1 MPLLSKIKR
10 NISMKKDN
18 HTEEIIFLGI
28 LIIPVIWIALL
39 IAPFIHKGLF
49 NAMDDIYNAFDNP
62 FSITWCSDSL
72 RTVAIFLLIYL
83 LGVGIYLSSLRNY
96 RKKEEYGSAKWGNT
110 KQVNKKYAD
119 PKYFENKLLSQN
131 VRIGLDGKKHRRN
144 LNTIIIGGSGAG
156 KTRFYGKPNIMQCN
170 TSFVTLDPKGEILRD
185 TGYLLEKE
193 GYVIKVMDLI
203 NMNKSHCYNPFEYIQ
218 DDKDV
223 LKLITNLIRNTT
235 PKGSQTNDPFW
246 EKSETA
252 LLEGLCLFLL
262 HEAPKEEQN
271 FTMVM
276 EMIAAADVREDD
288 EYYIS
293 PLDRLFNDLQR
304 EKPNSLAV
312 KQYNIYKQAAGKTA
326 KSILISVGVR
336 LAAFNL
342 ESIASITSTDEL
354 ELEKVGERKTAI
366 FAVIPDTD
374 STFNF
379 LVGMLYTQLFQTL
392 YYQADIIHGGEL
404 PVPVHFLMDEFANV
418 ALPDE
423 FDKLLSTMRSRQIF
437 VSIIIQN
444 LAQIKALYKDAWESI
459 VGNCDELYY
468 LGGNEQSTH
477 KFISEYLGKETLDTN
492 TYGKSSGKSGSY
504 STNYQ
509 QAGRELLTA
518 DEVRL
523 LDNDYALLFIRGE
536 RPIFDKKYDILK
548 HPNVEYTKD
557 GSAEAYQ
564 HGLIR
569 HNIENWQDITLTDY
583 EYELYSEQDLQ
594 EYFALQEK
602 KEKEGNQY
610 ETN

>member
-1 MPLLSKIKR
+1 
-10 NISMKKDN
+10 MKKDN

-49 NAMDDIYNAFDNP
+49 NAMDDISNAFDNP

-72 RTVAIFLLIYL
+72 RTVAIFLLFYL

-144 LNTIIIGGSGAG
+144 LNTIVIGGSGAG

-203 NMNKSHCYNPFEYIQ
+203 NMNKSHCYNPFEYIH

-312 KQYNIYKQAAGKTA
+312 KQYNIYKQAAAKTA

-366 FAVIPDTD
+366 FAVIPDND

-392 YYQADIIHGGEL
+392 YYQADIVHGGEL

-509 QAGRELLTA
+509 QVGRELLTA

>member
-49 NAMDDIYNAFDNP
+49 NAMDDIFNAFDNP

-203 NMNKSHCYNPFEYIQ
+203 NMNKSHCYNPFEYIH

-354 ELEKVGERKTAI
+354 DLEKVGERKTAI
-366 FAVIPDTD
+366 FAVIPDND

-392 YYQADIIHGGEL
+392 YYQADIVHGGEL
-404 PVPVHFLMDEFANV
+404 PVPVHFVMDEFANV

-444 LAQIKALYKDAWESI
+444 LAQIKTLYKDAWESI

-509 QAGRELLTA
+509 QVGRELLTA

>member
-1 MPLLSKIKR
+1 MPLLSKIRR

-49 NAMDDIYNAFDNP
+49 NAIDDISNAFDNP
-62 FSITWCSDSL
+62 FSITWCKDSL
-72 RTVAIFLLIYL
+72 RTVFIFLLIYL
-83 LGVGIYLSSLRNY
+83 LCIGIYLSSIRNY

-288 EYYIS
+288 EYYVS

-366 FAVIPDTD
+366 FAVIPDND

-392 YYQADIIHGGEL
+392 YYQADIVHGGEL

>member
-1 MPLLSKIKR
+1 
-10 NISMKKDN
+10 MKKDN

-49 NAMDDIYNAFDNP
+49 NAMDDISNAFDNP

-72 RTVAIFLLIYL
+72 RTVAIFLLFYL

-144 LNTIIIGGSGAG
+144 LNTIVIGGSGAG

-203 NMNKSHCYNPFEYIQ
+203 NMNKSHCYNPFEYIH

-366 FAVIPDTD
+366 FAVIPDND

-392 YYQADIIHGGEL
+392 YYQADIVHGGEL
-404 PVPVHFLMDEFANV
+404 PVPLHFLMDEFANV

-509 QAGRELLTA
+509 QVGRELLTA

-569 HNIENWQDITLTDY
+569 HNIENWQDITLTDC

>member
-1 MPLLSKIKR
+1 
-10 NISMKKDN
+10 MKKDN

-49 NAMDDIYNAFDNP
+49 NAMDDIFNAFDNP

-203 NMNKSHCYNPFEYIQ
+203 NMNKSHCYNPFEYIH

-312 KQYNIYKQAAGKTA
+312 KQYNIYKQATGKTA

-366 FAVIPDTD
+366 FAVIPDND

-392 YYQADIIHGGEL
+392 YYQADIVHGGEL

-423 FDKLLSTMRSRQIF
+423 FDKLLSTMRSRQMF

-509 QAGRELLTA
+509 QVGRELLTA

>member
-1 MPLLSKIKR
+1 
-10 NISMKKDN
+10 MKKDN

-49 NAMDDIYNAFDNP
+49 NAMDDISNVFDNP

-203 NMNKSHCYNPFEYIQ
+203 NMNKSHCYNPFEYIH

-288 EYYIS
+288 EYYVS

-366 FAVIPDTD
+366 FAVIPDND

-392 YYQADIIHGGEL
+392 YYQADIVHGGEL

>member
-1 MPLLSKIKR
+1 MMKDNQDDYILFGIGVIPVVWLALLS
-10 NISMKKDN
+10 
-18 HTEEIIFLGI
+18 
-28 LIIPVIWIALL
+28 
-39 IAPFIHKGLF
+39 APYINDGLF
-49 NAMDDIYNAFDNP
+49 NVIANLSNAMDSP
-62 FSITWCSDSL
+62 FSIQWCDNSL
-72 RTVAIFLLIYL
+72 RTMTIFLLIYL
-83 LGVGIYLSSLRNY
+83 FGIGIYFSNKKNY
-96 RKKEEYGSAKWGNT
+96 RRKEEYGSAKWANK
-110 KQVNKKYAD
+110 KQVNQKYAD
-119 PKYFENKLLSQN
+119 KHYFENKLLSQN

-144 LNTIIIGGSGAG
+144 LNTIVIGGSGAG
-156 KTRFYGKPNIMQCN
+156 KTRFYGKPNLMQCN
-170 TSFVTLDPKGEILRD
+170 TSFVCLDPKGELLRD
-185 TGYLLEKE
+185 TGHLLEKN
-193 GYVIKVMDLI
+193 GYVIKVLDLI
-203 NMNKSHCYNPFEYIQ
+203 NMDKSHCYNPFEYIQ

-252 LLEGLCLFLL
+252 LLEALCLYLL

-276 EMIAAADVREDD
+276 EMISAADVREDD
-288 EYYIS
+288 EDYQS
-293 PLDRLFNDLQR
+293 PLDELFERLELRNPD
-304 EKPNSLAV
+304 SLAL
-312 KQYNIYKQAAGKTA
+312 KQYKIYKQAAGKTA

-342 ESIASITSTDEL
+342 DSIASLTATDEL
-354 ELEKVGERKTAI
+354 ELHLVGERKTAL
-366 FAVIPDTD
+366 FAVIPDND

-379 LVGMLYTQLFQTL
+379 IVGMLYTQLFQML
-392 YYQADIIHGGEL
+392 YYQADIIHQGEL
-404 PVPVHFLMDEFANV
+404 PTPVHFLMDEFANV
-418 ALPDE
+418 ALPDD
-423 FDKLLSTMRSRQIF
+423 FDKLLSTMRSRRIF

-492 TYGKSSGKSGSY
+492 TFGKSSGRNGNY

-536 RPIFDKKYDILK
+536 RPVFDKKYDILK
-548 HPNVEYTKD
+548 HPNIKDTKD
-557 GSAEAYQ
+557 GKVKAYE
-564 HGLIR
+564 HGLIK
-569 HNIENWQDITLTDY
+569 HDIKDWQNILLTDE
-583 EYELYSEQDLQ
+583 EYELLSDEDMDT
-594 EYFALQEK
+594 YFMKL
-602 KEKEGNQY
+602 EKERGLKQRV
-610 ETN
+610 

>member
-1 MPLLSKIKR
+1 
-10 NISMKKDN
+10 MKKDN

-49 NAMDDIYNAFDNP
+49 NAMDDIFNAFDNP

-72 RTVAIFLLIYL
+72 RTVAIFLLFYL

-203 NMNKSHCYNPFEYIQ
+203 NMNKSHCYNPFEYIH

-366 FAVIPDTD
+366 FAVIPDND

-392 YYQADIIHGGEL
+392 YYQADIVHGGEL

-509 QAGRELLTA
+509 QVGRELLTA

>member
-49 NAMDDIYNAFDNP
+49 NAMDDISNAFDNP

-203 NMNKSHCYNPFEYIQ
+203 NMNKSHCYNPFEYIH

-276 EMIAAADVREDD
+276 EMIAVADVREDD

-366 FAVIPDTD
+366 FAVIPDND

-392 YYQADIIHGGEL
+392 YYQADIVHGGEL

-509 QAGRELLTA
+509 QVGRELLTA

>member
-1 MPLLSKIKR
+1 
-10 NISMKKDN
+10 MKKDN
-18 HTEEIIFLGI
+18 HTEEMIFLGI

-49 NAMDDIYNAFDNP
+49 NAMDDIFNAFDNP

-203 NMNKSHCYNPFEYIQ
+203 NMNKSHCYNPFEYIH

-366 FAVIPDTD
+366 FAVIPDND

-392 YYQADIIHGGEL
+392 YYQADIVHGGEL

-509 QAGRELLTA
+509 QVGRELLTA

>member
-1 MPLLSKIKR
+1 
-10 NISMKKDN
+10 MKKDKAD
-18 HTEEIIFLGI
+18 EYILLAI
-28 LIIPVIWIALL
+28 LIIPVIWGALL
-39 IAPFIHKGLF
+39 FAPYMNGGLF
-49 NAMDDIYNAFDNP
+49 HAIANLNDAINHP
-62 FSITWCSDSL
+62 FHITWCSDTP
-72 RTVAIFLLIYL
+72 RTIMIFLLMYIM
-83 LGVGIYLSSLRNY
+83 GIGIYLSSMKNY
-96 RKKEEYGSAKWGNT
+96 RRKEEYGSAKWANT
-110 KQVNKKYAD
+110 FQVNKKYSNRD
-119 PKYFENKLLSQN
+119 YLENKLFSQN
-131 VRIGLDGKKHRRN
+131 FRIGLDGKKHRRN
-144 LNTIIIGGSGAG
+144 LNSLIVGGSGAG

-170 TSFVTLDPKGEILRD
+170 TSFVVLDPKGEILRD

-193 GYVIKVMDLI
+193 GYVIKVVDLI
-203 NMNKSHCYNPFEYIQ
+203 NMTRSHCYNPFHYIQ

-252 LLEGLCLFLL
+252 LLEALCLYLI
-262 HEAPKEEQN
+262 HEAPEEEQN
-271 FTMVM
+271 FTMIM
-276 EMIAAADVREDD
+276 EMIGAAEVREDD
-288 EYYIS
+288 EDYQS
-293 PLDRLFNDLQR
+293 PLDELFERLEMR
-304 EKPNSLAV
+304 KPQSLAV
-312 KQYNIYKQAAGKTA
+312 KQYKIYKQAAGKTA

-342 ESIASITSTDEL
+342 DSIASITSVDEL
-354 ELEKVGERKTAI
+354 GLEKMGERKSVL
-366 FAVIPDTD
+366 FAVIPDND

-379 LVGMLYTQLFQTL
+379 LIGMLYTQLFQML
-392 YYQADIIHGGEL
+392 YYQADIVHGGEL

-444 LAQIKALYKDAWESI
+444 LAQIKALYKDSWESI

-477 KFISEYLGKETLDTN
+477 KFMSEYLGKETIDTN
-492 TYGKSSGKSGSY
+492 TYGKSSGRNGNY
-504 STNYQ
+504 STNDQ

-548 HPNVEYTKD
+548 HPNVKYTKD
-557 GSAEAYQ
+557 GSAIPYQ
-564 HGLIR
+564 HGSIQ
-569 HNIENWQDITLTDY
+569 HNIEDWQNIILSDE
-583 EYELYSEQDLQ
+583 EYELYSEEDIE
-594 EYFALQEK
+594 EYFAELENK
-602 KEKEGNQY
+602 KD
-610 ETN
+610 